1 MTNNH
6 DYQQLSDDWRH
17 RDQLTWQ
24 LPSVLVVITGALVAI
39 VHEFQNLDQVGNYL
53 LWGCLI
59 FAGLL
64 TIALGQNLY
73 FQTVAEDLMDAMGSG
88 EAVRGS
94 SIPRRREPGPSF
106 VAFIKR
112 GLVKVGSTGL
122 FVLSAGLTGFLGFLI
137 SKPYFESET
146 NFILWV
152 GTGIIV
158 VGLTVLINLT
168 IYACHKQASNP
179 PKEEKDNP

>member
-24 LPSVLVVITGALVAI
+24 LPSVLVVITGALSTI
-39 VHEFQNLDQVGNYL
+39 VYPPNNFAYVGNYL
-53 LWGCLI
+53 LWGGLF

-88 EAVRGS
+88 EAVRGG
-94 SIPRRREPGPSF
+94 SIPRRMEPGPSF
-106 VAFIKR
+106 VAFIR
-112 GLVKVGSTGL
+112 RS
-122 FVLSAGLTGFLGFLI
+122 
-137 SKPYFESET
+137 
-146 NFILWV
+146 
-152 GTGIIV
+152 
-158 VGLTVLINLT
+158 
-168 IYACHKQASNP
+168 
-179 PKEEKDNP
+179 